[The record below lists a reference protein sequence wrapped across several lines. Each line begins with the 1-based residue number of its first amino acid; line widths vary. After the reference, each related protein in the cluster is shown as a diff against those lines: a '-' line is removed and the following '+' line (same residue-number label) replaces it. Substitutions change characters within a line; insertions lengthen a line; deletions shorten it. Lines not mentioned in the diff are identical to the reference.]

1 MENGRPIDH
10 RHPPSAISHGA
21 ERQGSSRVPGDVHGP
36 QRAIRFKAR
45 QPPRTAP
52 SRVITISAYR
62 LQVGVKRQRNPIRA
76 AGPAS
81 ARW

>member
-1 MENGRPIDH
+1 MGNG
-10 RHPPSAISHGA
+10 HGG

-36 QRAIRFKAR
+36 HRAIRFIAR
-45 QPPRTAP
+45 QPPRTTP
-52 SRVITISAYR
+52 SRAITISEY
-62 LQVGVKRQRNPIRA
+62 LLHVGVKRQRIPIRA